1 MPYKWKKECNLLT
14 VMLIFYLE
22 DNVTKETLKTYLLFF
37 NVLTMLKIPRIYL
50 FRLPFTLLV
59 VLRNMKWLE

>member
-37 NVLTMLKIPRIYL
+37 NVLNIYTYVGPIL
-50 FRLPFTLLV
+50 CH
-59 VLRNMKWLE
+59 VLWIRQ

>member
-1 MPYKWKKECNLLT
+1 MAFRRQAMPYKWKKECNLLT

-22 DNVTKETLKTYLLFF
+22 DNVTKETLKTLFF

-50 FRLPFTLLV
+50 F
-59 VLRNMKWLE
+59 